1 MAREGW
7 ADCRQRIINVD
18 PGNTIPMN
26 LQQAAVVPAKTIAA
40 NEKNFG
46 MKVDIV
52 GSKPMDVFSLTQKL
66 ISVMVNETNK
76 YAEQELDKKRPLP
89 RGSVSLNESLL
100 MKM

>member
-1 MAREGW
+1 
-7 ADCRQRIINVD
+7 
-18 PGNTIPMN
+18 MN
-26 LQQAAVVPAKTIAA
+26 LQKAAVVPAKTIAA

-46 MKVDIV
+46 MKVDVV
-52 GSKPMDVFSLTQKL
+52 GSKPMNVFSLTQKL

>member
-26 LQQAAVVPAKTIAA
+26 LQKAAVVPAKTIAA

-46 MKVDIV
+46 MKVDVV
-52 GSKPMDVFSLTQKL
+52 GSKPMNVFSLTQKL

>member
-26 LQQAAVVPAKTIAA
+26 LQKAAVVPAKTIAA

>member
-1 MAREGW
+1 MKREGW
-7 ADCRQRIINVD
+7 ADCRQRIIYVD
-18 PGNTIPMN
+18 PGNTIPVN

-52 GSKPMDVFSLTQKL
+52 GSKPMNVFSLFLTQKL

-89 RGSVSLNESLL
+89 RSSV
-100 MKM
+100 K